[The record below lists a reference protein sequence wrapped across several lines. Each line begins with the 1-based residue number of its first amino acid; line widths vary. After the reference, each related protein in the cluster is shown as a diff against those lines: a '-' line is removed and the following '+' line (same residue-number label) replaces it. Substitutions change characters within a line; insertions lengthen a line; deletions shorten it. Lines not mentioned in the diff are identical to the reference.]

1 MASAPAIREPRFGS
15 SKEPSNFGAAL
26 RKLYAAAFPRLNGIA
41 ATPKDPCNDIPSE
54 KTALE
59 RALLRASGTWGGF
72 QASRPF
78 THLPRD

>member
-1 MASAPAIREPRFGS
+1 MASAPAIP
-15 SKEPSNFGAAL
+15 EPSFGCLL
-26 RKLYAAAFPRLNGIA
+26 RKLYAGAFPRLDAVEA
-41 ATPKDPCNDIPSE
+41 APKDPCSDIPSE

-72 QASRPF
+72 QASRPV